1 MLSFNNMKIKKRMLL
16 ILAVVIACTF
26 AIQYRS
32 LYEIKHE
39 LMDGRQKNVKDVV
52 EMAASVVNHYI
63 GEVKDG
69 ELTLEEAKKEALDKV
84 ATLRYDNGNYV
95 WINDYNSVMIMHPVS
110 KALVG
115 KDLSDFT
122 DKNGT
127 KIFSEFTKAA
137 KKGGGFVDYVWGKP
151 GEDKDKLFPKISYV
165 IGVDEWQWAVGSGIY
180 VDDVENT
187 YKENAKQ
194 MLIMA
199 SGIILIMLILFMY
212 VSGTITKGIT
222 GINSAMLRLA
232 DNDMDVD
239 LTKYENKSEIGDMA
253 KAVDIFKQSMIK
265 AEELSQKQEEE
276 NKKREKRASYIED
289 LTKNFDLIIGELM
302 ANVQSALEKM
312 RTASSNMSK
321 TADKTNSQATSV
333 AAASEQATSNV
344 ETVAAAAEELSSSI
358 SEISKQVEHS
368 SIVAEKASFSADET
382 NHKVQGLAEAASKI
396 GDVVKLIND
405 IADKTNL
412 LALNAT
418 IEAARAGDAGKGFA
432 VVANEVKNLANQ
444 TTKATEEITDQID
457 TVQNEVSSVVTAIT
471 DIVSIID
478 DIRQISGAI
487 ASSIEEQNSATQEI
501 AGNVAQASQGTRD
514 VSKNILSV
522 LSAAHETEESASS
535 VSSATEDLSKQMSK
549 MRKEVD
555 AFLGAVKAV

>member
-1 MLSFNNMKIKKRMLL
+1 MLSFNNMKIKKRMLV
-16 ILAVVIACTF
+16 ILAVVIACTS

-39 LMDGRQKNVKDVV
+39 LMDGRKKNVKDVV
-52 EMAASVVNHYI
+52 EMAHSVAVHYLDEANQ
-63 GEVKDG
+63 GR
-69 ELTLEEAKKEALDKV
+69 LSQEEAKKSALEAIE
-84 ATLRYDNGNYV
+84 TLRYDHGNYV
-95 WINDYNSVMIMHPVS
+95 WVNDYNSVMIMHPVN
-110 KALVG
+110 KGLNG
-115 KDLSDFT
+115 KDLSNFA
-122 DKNGT
+122 DKNGK
-127 KIFSEFTKAA
+127 KIFSEFTKAG
-137 KKGGGFVDYVWGKP
+137 KDGGGFVDYVWGKP
-151 GEDKDKLFPKISYV
+151 GEDENKLFPKVSYV
-165 IGVDEWQWAVGSGIY
+165 IGVDQWQWAIGSGVY

-187 YKENAKQ
+187 YQENAKQ
-194 MLIMA
+194 MLVMA
-199 SGIILIMLILFMY
+199 SGVLLIMLILFMY
-212 VSGTITKGIT
+212 VSGTITKGIS
-222 GINSAMLRLA
+222 GINNAMLRLA
-232 DNDMDVD
+232 DNDMNVD

-253 KAVDIFKQSMIK
+253 KAVDVFKQSMIK

-289 LTKNFDLIIGELM
+289 LTKNFDSIIGELM
-302 ANVQSALEKM
+302 ANVQNSLEKM
-312 RTASSNMSK
+312 RDASKKMNK

-344 ETVAAAAEELSSSI
+344 ETVAAAAEELSASI
-358 SEISKQVEHS
+358 AEISKQVEHS
-368 SIVAEKASFSADET
+368 SIVADKASVSADET

-457 TVQNEVSSVVTAIT
+457 TVQSEVSNVVGAIT
-471 DIVSIID
+471 GIVTVIN
-478 DIRQISGAI
+478 DIREIS
-487 ASSIEEQNSATQEI
+487 ASISASIEEQNSATQEI

-514 VSKNILSV
+514 VSKNIINV
-522 LSAAHETEESASS
+522 LNAAHETEESSAS
-535 VSSATEDLSKQMSK
+535 VSSATEDLAKQMGK